1 MFARIVISVFV
12 LSFLLVSC
20 TGKKGPAGQVAEESP
35 LPNIV
40 LLVGDDHGYPY
51 FGFMGAD
58 YVQTPQMDKLA
69 AEGMVFENAYVPSNH
84 CAPSLQSL

>member
-1 MFARIVISVFV
+1 MAKSQKRSGKEARKAKDPEKASN
-12 LSFLLVSC
+12 
-20 TGKKGPAGQVAEESP
+20 A

-69 AEGMVFENAYVPSNH
+69 A
-84 CAPSLQSL
+84 Q